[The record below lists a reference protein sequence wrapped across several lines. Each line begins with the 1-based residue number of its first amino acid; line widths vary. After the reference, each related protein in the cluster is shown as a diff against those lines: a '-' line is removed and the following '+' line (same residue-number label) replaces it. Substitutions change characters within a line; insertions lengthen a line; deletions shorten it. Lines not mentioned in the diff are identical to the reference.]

1 MGLREKKERETTMKE
16 RNAKKKGK
24 RKVKTYSEELVEFC
38 EEFDVSTELIVANDA
53 ISNWD
58 GDWRLENLPADT
70 PKALRKRLAEVT
82 RGIEKVRPALDAL
95 VDEIAKIIR

>member
-1 MGLREKKERETTMKE
+1 MKD
-16 RNAKKKGK
+16 RNARKKGK
-24 RKVKTYSEELVEFC
+24 RRVKTYSEELVEFC

-58 GDWRLENLPADT
+58 GDWRLKNLPASA

>member
-1 MGLREKKERETTMKE
+1 MKD
-16 RNAKKKGK
+16 RNARKKGK
-24 RKVKTYSEELVEFC
+24 RRVKTYSEELVEFC

-58 GDWRLENLPADT
+58 GDWRLKNLPADA

-95 VDEIAKIIR
+95 VDEIAKIIS

>member
-1 MGLREKKERETTMKE
+1 MRNQKTKKV
-16 RNAKKKGK
+16 K
-24 RKVKTYSEELVEFC
+24 RTAKTYSEELVEFC
-38 EEFDVSTELIVANDA
+38 EEFDTSTELIVANDA
-53 ISNWD
+53 ITNWD
-58 GDWRLENLPADT
+58 GDWRLKNLPADA

>member
-1 MGLREKKERETTMKE
+1 MKDQKTKS
-16 RNAKKKGK
+16 RK

-38 EEFDVSTELIVANDA
+38 EEFDTSTELIVANDA
-53 ISNWD
+53 ITNWD
-58 GDWRLENLPADT
+58 GDWRLKNLPADA

-82 RGIEKVRPALDAL
+82 RGIARVRPALDAL

>member
-1 MGLREKKERETTMKE
+1 MKD

-24 RKVKTYSEELVEFC
+24 RRVKTYSEELVEFC

-58 GDWRLENLPADT
+58 GDWRLKNLPADA

-82 RGIEKVRPALDAL
+82 KGIEKVRPALDAL
-95 VDEIAKIIR
+95 VYEIGKIIR

>member
-1 MGLREKKERETTMKE
+1 MKD
-16 RNAKKKGK
+16 RNTKKKGK
-24 RKVKTYSEELVEFC
+24 RRVKTYSEELVDFC
-38 EEFDVSTELIVANDA
+38 VEFDASTELIVATDG

-58 GDWRLENLPADT
+58 GDWWLKNLPADA

>member
-1 MGLREKKERETTMKE
+1 MKDQKTKS
-16 RNAKKKGK
+16 RK

-38 EEFDVSTELIVANDA
+38 EEFDTSTELIVANDA
-53 ISNWD
+53 ITNWD
-58 GDWRLENLPADT
+58 GDWRLKNLPADA

-82 RGIEKVRPALDAL
+82 RGIAKVRPALDAL

>member
-1 MGLREKKERETTMKE
+1 M
-16 RNAKKKGK
+16 RNQKTKKGK
-24 RKVKTYSEELVEFC
+24 RTAKTYSEELVEFC

-58 GDWRLENLPADT
+58 GDWRLKNLPADA

-82 RGIEKVRPALDAL
+82 KGIEKVRPALDAL
-95 VDEIAKIIR
+95 VDEIGKIIR